1 MDIQGDVMIQPEEV
15 VPVFDLVANH
25 EKGIAMIAAYEAEQA
40 KIGQPQNDI
49 LEEIEITEEIE
60 DIEDD
65 FFDTEEEEN
74 EYEEE

>member
-25 EKGIAMIAAYEAEQA
+25 EKVIAMLNALDATQEV
-40 KIGQPQNDI
+40 QPNTE
-49 LEEIEITEEIE
+49 EEIEAIEE
-60 DIEDD
+60 D
-65 FFDTEEEEN
+65 FFDIEEEEEN

>member
-25 EKGIAMIAAYEAEQA
+25 EKVIAMLNALDAAQEV
-40 KIGQPQNDI
+40 QPN
-49 LEEIEITEEIE
+49 TEEAIE
-60 DIEDD
+60 AIEED
-65 FFDTEEEEN
+65 FFDIEEEEN